1 MENNEILLKTAEK
14 EIEFL
19 KERLAIIRQENIDE
33 INALRAENK
42 MLKSENEKIREQLD
56 SILYSRSYKF
66 VQKLKKIIRK

>member
-19 KERLAIIRQENIDE
+19 KERLAIIRQENIEE